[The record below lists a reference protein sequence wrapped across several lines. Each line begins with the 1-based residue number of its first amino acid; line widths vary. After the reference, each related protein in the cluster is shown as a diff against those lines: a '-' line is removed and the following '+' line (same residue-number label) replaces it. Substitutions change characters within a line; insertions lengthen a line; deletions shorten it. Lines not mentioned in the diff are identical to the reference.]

1 MKRKLTTIICVIL
14 AFILLFPVRLQYK
27 DGGTVEYKALL
38 YSIYDVHR
46 INPDMESEEMFIEGL
61 IIEILGVKIFDNTG
75 K

>member
-1 MKRKLTTIICVIL
+1 MKRELTTIICVIL

>member
-46 INPDMESEEMFIEGL
+46 INPDMESEEMFIAGL